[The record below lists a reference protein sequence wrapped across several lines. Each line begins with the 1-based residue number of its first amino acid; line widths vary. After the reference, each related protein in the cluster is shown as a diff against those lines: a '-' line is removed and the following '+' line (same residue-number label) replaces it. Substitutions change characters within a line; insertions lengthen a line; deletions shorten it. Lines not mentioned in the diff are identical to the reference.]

1 MSPNDCLFFFVTVKR
16 ANPSNE
22 IIKIKTTPPR
32 MFITLKKKKINK
44 NVEVKEKKEEKKN
57 PVSHSKL
64 RYIITTD
71 HKFLTWNIV
80 FEKVL
85 CES

>member
-1 MSPNDCLFFFVTVKR
+1 
-16 ANPSNE
+16 
-22 IIKIKTTPPR
+22 

-71 HKFLTWNIV
+71 HKFLTWNIL